1 MTKIQAINGFKDILP
16 EQVRLWQK
24 LEAQAVS
31 VCRRFGLQEIRT
43 PILEKTELFVRS
55 IGEATDVVE
64 KEMYTFADKGLTMR
78 PEATASIMRAFI
90 EHGLHVQRPVQRL
103 YAIGPM
109 FRHERPQKGR
119 LRQFHQFDAEILGA
133 VEPQVDAELIAMGHT
148 LFAELG
154 VSVSLELNSMG
165 CPNCRPAFR
174 ERLVAFFEDK
184 RDGLCEDCRRRL
196 HTNPLRV
203 LDCKQPG
210 CRALALDAPSI
221 QDALC
226 DDCRTHFAGVR
237 ETLELLGIP
246 YSLNRFMVRGL
257 DYYTRTT
264 FEFTTDQL
272 GAQSAVGGGGRYDG
286 LIAELGGP
294 QVSGIGFAIGM
305 ERLVLLM
312 EQNEA
317 SEEAASEADIYLAAL
332 GSEAIRHCA
341 LLAHSL
347 RRAGVRV
354 GIDYSN
360 RGLKAQMKI
369 AGRLGARHTLI
380 LGEAE
385 WEKREAILRDMATQ
399 EQRGFALEGDAA
411 AQAERL
417 AVLLNGREA

>member
-16 EQVRLWQK
+16 DQIRLWQR
-24 LEAQAVS
+24 LEATAAS
-31 VCRRFGLQEIRT
+31 LCRRFGLQEIRT
-43 PILEKTELFVRS
+43 PVLEKTELFVRS

-90 EHGLHVQRPVQRL
+90 EHGLHVQRPVPRL
-103 YAIGPM
+103 YSIGPM

-174 ERLVAFFEDK
+174 ERLIAFFADK
-184 RDGLCEDCRRRL
+184 QDGLCDDCRRRL

-203 LDCKQPG
+203 LDCKNPA
-210 CRALALDAPSI
+210 CRALAADAPSI

-226 DDCRTHFAGVR
+226 GDCREHFAGVR
-237 ETLELLGIP
+237 DTLELLGIP

-317 SEEAASEADIYLAAL
+317 QTEAAGEADMYLAAL
-332 GSEAIRHCA
+332 GPEAIRHCA

-369 AGRLGARHTLI
+369 AGRLGARYTLI
-380 LGEAE
+380 LGEEE
-385 WEKREAILRDMATQ
+385 WAKREAILRDMATQ

-417 AVLLNGREA
+417 AGLLE